1 MDSKREILREFY
13 IYENNRRKYNE
24 LIFPAGMRSGK
35 TVTAAMISLTELYK
49 LLMMNNPQEHYEL
62 APNTEISMVNV
73 ANSRDQAKDTV
84 FRKVKEIVSNSP
96 YLMSQEPNLTAYEM
110 KFPKNI
116 VCRALGS
123 NLGSAVGRT
132 VKCFT
137 ADEIA
142 DYDDPEDTY
151 QKLSKSTG
159 NFAKWNENIKVM
171 IGSPSFE
178 GDYLMSSYKRATEEK
193 WPSTL
198 ALWKPTW
205 DLNPNMDKATLDV
218 ERMKDPIRFDRD
230 FGAMPMSARE
240 SLFNL
245 TILKDQVEPRSKILR
260 NLFMGEPVSGSRQGF
275 TPLVDKSML
284 IIPKDSIEF
293 IIGTDPSVLH
303 DAFGLS
309 VGYISSNQQTKVI
322 GSTIFKSAKN
332 EEINTEDIKSVLK
345 PIFEYLQ
352 PRYYI
357 FDAYLHSE
365 LQAMASSHG
374 CLPFQHNLN
383 LNDWIF
389 TRNDL
394 YDGTAVCPFS
404 EYLFKEFRQLF
415 VEKNKRVD
423 HPRSGSKDQADSIA
437 QIISFARRKQE
448 EERLNNNGV
457 VTNFVATF

>member
-1 MDSKREILREFY
+1 MKDYLEATCEVESWTKLQPGQQMMMELKASIDPIFFWDSPLLGNFPLWDSKREILREFY

-205 DLNPNMDKATLDV
+205 DLNPNMDKATLD
-218 ERMKDPIRFDRD
+218 
-230 FGAMPMSARE
+230 
-240 SLFNL
+240 
-245 TILKDQVEPRSKILR
+245 
-260 NLFMGEPVSGSRQGF
+260 
-275 TPLVDKSML
+275 
-284 IIPKDSIEF
+284 
-293 IIGTDPSVLH
+293 
-303 DAFGLS
+303 
-309 VGYISSNQQTKVI
+309 
-322 GSTIFKSAKN
+322 
-332 EEINTEDIKSVLK
+332 EE
-345 PIFEYLQ
+345 
-352 PRYYI
+352 
-357 FDAYLHSE
+357 
-365 LQAMASSHG
+365 
-374 CLPFQHNLN
+374 
-383 LNDWIF
+383 
-389 TRNDL
+389 
-394 YDGTAVCPFS
+394 
-404 EYLFKEFRQLF
+404 
-415 VEKNKRVD
+415 
-423 HPRSGSKDQADSIA
+423 
-437 QIISFARRKQE
+437 
-448 EERLNNNGV
+448 
-457 VTNFVATF
+457 